1 MLLRKAIALPA
12 AVTIA
17 ALAGCDGSSSIT
29 APGGGDGSSGG
40 TASFSQSISVDDLED
55 ETSSGTAR
63 VEIELR
69 SGGLV
74 AREIEVEEDDEQ
86 GDEEKIEARVTAIQA
101 SGDGGTVTFDVGGG
115 LQVTFDGSTD
125 FEANAGEA
133 DDDLTLS
140 EFVDRVQAELD
151 AGRSPFVEAK
161 RNPASEPQAPDD
173 ATFLARE
180 LEIEDDEDD
189 GPEIEMNVDADNFE
203 RNGSPPP
210 EAWLTVLG
218 LRIEIVDGVTELR
231 RENDD
236 DRDEGEFEAG
246 VASVDVAAGEVTLS
260 GGTVVRVVEG
270 TEIDGEDDGDDDGDD
285 EELGSL
291 QEVADALAAGRPV
304 KAEGEGLLESR
315 DPRVLVAI
323 EIEFEVDDDGD
334 DDGDLPAGAFEFEND
349 VESVDVGASS
359 FTLASGTEVQMTG
372 ETTIE
377 SDGDLLTLQAA
388 ADAVADGR
396 LVRAEGDAESTSTS
410 GVWTALSV
418 KFEVDD

>member
-17 ALAGCDGSSSIT
+17 ALAGCDGSSIT
-29 APGGGDGSSGG
+29 APGGGGS
-40 TASFSQSISVDDLED
+40 ASFSQSISVDDLEE

-69 SGGLV
+69 SGELV

-86 GDEEKIEARVTAIQA
+86 GDEEKIEARVTAIQT
-101 SGDGGTVTFDVGGG
+101 SGDGGTVTLDVGSG
-115 LQVTFDGSTD
+115 LQVTFDGSTE
-125 FEANAGEA
+125 FEADAGEA

-140 EFVDRVQAELD
+140 EFVDRVQSELD
-151 AGRSPFVEAK
+151 AGGSPFVEAK
-161 RNPASEPQAPDD
+161 RNPPSEAQAPDD
-173 ATFLARE
+173 ATFLATE

-210 EAWLTVLG
+210 EAWLTVLN
-218 LRIEIVDGVTELR
+218 LRIEIRDGVTELR

-246 VASVDVAAGEVTLS
+246 VVSVDVAAGEVTLS
-260 GGTVVRVVEG
+260 GGTVVRIVEG
-270 TEIDGEDDGDDDGDD
+270 TEIDADDDGDDDGDD

-304 KAEGEGLLESR
+304 KAEGEGLLEST

-323 EIEFEVDDDGD
+323 EIEFEVDDDADD

-349 VESVDVGASS
+349 VASVDVGASS
-359 FTLASGTEVQMTG
+359 FTLVSGTEVQMTE

-396 LVRAEGDAESTSTS
+396 PVRAEGDAETTSTS

-418 KFEVDD
+418 KFEVND